1 MNFEL
6 SEEQKMIQQ
15 SVERFVQENYDL
27 SNRIK
32 ISEEDPGFSKEY
44 WSSMAEL
51 GWLGL
56 AFSEEDGGFG
66 GNQIDTLVLME
77 QFGKGLV
84 LEPFLAN
91 IVLGG
96 GSIKRGASQEI
107 KDSIIPSLIDGSLQ
121 ITLAYAEE
129 QSRFDIEDVATAARE
144 ENGGFIINGKKS
156 MVLNA
161 ESADKIVVVT
171 RTSGSQV
178 DEEGISLFVVDADAE
193 GIEKENFPTVDGL
206 RASEIIFK
214 DVKVESTSLIGEK
227 DKGFSIL
234 QAVVNDAILALAAE
248 AVGAMEVLYKDTVEY
263 TQQREQFDHPLS
275 DFQVL
280 QHRMVDMFM
289 EYEQCKSLLF
299 RATMETVQDPSLSQ
313 RTVHALKHLIGKSGI
328 FVGESA
334 VQLHGGMG
342 VTEELRIGH
351 FFKRLLVIDSQFGN
365 ADFHLDKFT
374 SL

>member
-27 SNRIK
+27 TNRVK
-32 ISEEDPGFSKEY
+32 ISSEDPGYSQDY
-44 WSSMAEL
+44 WTAMAEL

-96 GSIKRGASQEI
+96 GAIKRGGTPAI
-107 KDSIIPSLIDGSLQ
+107 KESVLPNLIEGSLQ
-121 ITLAYAEE
+121 LTLAYAEE

-144 ENGGFIINGKKS
+144 DGNNFIINGKKS

-161 ESADKIVVVT
+161 ESADKIVVVA
-171 RTSGSQV
+171 RTNGSQV
-178 DEEGISLFVVDADAE
+178 DEDGISLFLVDATSKGVE
-193 GIEKENFPTVDGL
+193 RENFPTVDGL
-206 RASEIIFK
+206 RASEITFT
-214 DVKVESTSLIGEK
+214 DVEVSSDNLIGEK

-234 QAVVNDAILALAAE
+234 QAVVNDAILALSAE

-289 EYEQCKSLLF
+289 EYEQCKSLLL
-299 RATMETVQDPSLSQ
+299 RATMETVQDPILAQ

-365 ADFHLDKFT
+365 SDFHLDKFT

>member
-32 ISEEDPGFSKEY
+32 ISSEDPGFSKEY

-91 IVLGG
+91 VVLGG

-144 ENGGFIINGKKS
+144 ENGDFIINGKKS

-161 ESADKIVVVT
+161 ESADKIVVVA

-214 DVKVESTSLIGEK
+214 DVKVEATSLIGEK

-248 AVGAMEVLYKDTVEY
+248 ADGAMEVLYKDTVEY

-299 RATMETVQDPSLSQ
+299 LSLIHISEPT
-313 RTVHALKHLIGKSGI
+313 RPY
-328 FVGESA
+328 
-334 VQLHGGMG
+334 
-342 VTEELRIGH
+342 
-351 FFKRLLVIDSQFGN
+351 
-365 ADFHLDKFT
+365 
-374 SL
+374 

>member
-32 ISEEDPGFSKEY
+32 ISSEDPGFSKEY

-91 IVLGG
+91 VVLGG

-144 ENGGFIINGKKS
+144 ENSDFIINGKN
-156 MVLNA
+156 LW
-161 ESADKIVVVT
+161 
-171 RTSGSQV
+171 
-178 DEEGISLFVVDADAE
+178 
-193 GIEKENFPTVDGL
+193 
-206 RASEIIFK
+206 
-214 DVKVESTSLIGEK
+214 
-227 DKGFSIL
+227 
-234 QAVVNDAILALAAE
+234 
-248 AVGAMEVLYKDTVEY
+248 
-263 TQQREQFDHPLS
+263 
-275 DFQVL
+275 
-280 QHRMVDMFM
+280 
-289 EYEQCKSLLF
+289 C
-299 RATMETVQDPSLSQ
+299 
-313 RTVHALKHLIGKSGI
+313 
-328 FVGESA
+328 
-334 VQLHGGMG
+334 
-342 VTEELRIGH
+342 
-351 FFKRLLVIDSQFGN
+351 
-365 ADFHLDKFT
+365 
-374 SL
+374 

>member
-27 SNRIK
+27 TNRVK
-32 ISEEDPGFSKEY
+32 ISSEDPGYSKEY
-44 WSSMAEL
+44 WGSMADL

-56 AFSEEDGGFG
+56 AFDEEDGGFG

-96 GSIKRGASQEI
+96 GIIKRAASPAI
-107 KDSIIPSLIDGSLQ
+107 KESIIPSLMEGKLQ

-144 ENGGFIINGKKS
+144 EDGGFIINGKKS

-161 ESADKIVVVT
+161 ESADKIIVVT

-178 DEEGISLFVVDADAE
+178 DENGISLFIVDASSE
-193 GIEKENFPTVDGL
+193 GVEKQNFPTVDGL
-206 RASEIIFK
+206 RASEITFE
-214 DVKVESTSLIGEK
+214 DVKVSSEALVGEK
-227 DKGFSIL
+227 DKGFKIL
-234 QAVVNDAILALAAE
+234 QAVVNDAILALSAE

-263 TQQREQFDHPLS
+263 TQQREQFDHALS

-299 RATMETVQDPSLSQ
+299 RATLETVEDPDLAQ
-313 RTVHALKHLIGKSGI
+313 RTIHALKHLIGKSGI

-374 SL
+374 NL

>member
-6 SEEQKMIQQ
+6 TEEQKMIQQ

-27 SNRIK
+27 TNRIK
-32 ISEEDPGFSKEY
+32 ISAEEPGFSKDY

-56 AFSEEDGGFG
+56 AFDEEDGGFG
-66 GNQIDTLVLME
+66 GNQIDTLVVME

-91 IVLGG
+91 VVLGG
-96 GSIKRGASQEI
+96 GAIKRGGSELI
-107 KDSIIPSLIDGSLQ
+107 KQSILPDLIEGKLQ
-121 ITLAYAEE
+121 VTLAYAEE
-129 QSRFDIEDVATAARE
+129 QSRFDLEDVATSARE
-144 ENGGFIINGKKS
+144 DSESFVLNGKKS

-161 ESADKIVVVT
+161 ESADKIVVVA

-178 DEEGISLFVVDADAE
+178 DENGISLFLVDANAD

-206 RASEIIFK
+206 RASEISFK
-214 DVKVESTSLIGEK
+214 DVVVSSENLIGKK
-227 DKGFSIL
+227 DEGFEIL
-234 QAVVNDAILALAAE
+234 RAVTNDAILAIAAE

-299 RATMETVQDPSLSQ
+299 RATMETVQDPVLSQ

-365 ADFHLDKFT
+365 SDFHLEKFT
-374 SL
+374 NL

>member
-27 SNRIK
+27 TNRVK
-32 ISEEDPGFSKEY
+32 ISSEDPGYSKEY
-44 WSSMAEL
+44 WGSMADL

-56 AFSEEDGGFG
+56 AFDEEDGGFG

-96 GSIKRGASQEI
+96 GIIKRAASPAI
-107 KDSIIPSLIDGSLQ
+107 KESIIPSLIEGKLQ

-144 ENGGFIINGKKS
+144 EDGGFIINGKKS

-161 ESADKIVVVT
+161 ESADKIIVVT

-178 DEEGISLFVVDADAE
+178 DENGISLFIVDASSE
-193 GIEKENFPTVDGL
+193 GVEKQNFPTVDGL
-206 RASEIIFK
+206 RASEITFE
-214 DVKVESTSLIGEK
+214 DVKVSSEALVGEK
-227 DKGFSIL
+227 DKGFKIL
-234 QAVVNDAILALAAE
+234 QAVVNDAILALSAE

-263 TQQREQFDHPLS
+263 TQQREQFDHALS

-299 RATMETVQDPSLSQ
+299 RATLETVEDPDLAQ

-374 SL
+374 NL